1 MKITPTEIDDLLAQ
15 ARRKG
20 LTFTVRGVGGV
31 IVEANTPTAK
41 ESAPAN
47 DEPAKPTL
55 LPSAF
60 VPPNVWLVGVET
72 RSESNKRTWQDR
84 SRRTIAARRAV
95 SALFGKTL
103 SALAPFAEHYHA
115 GGSLRIVFT
124 RLAPTKLDRGNVS
137 VALKAVEDALALMLG
152 ADDGDARWLA
162 SYEQEKSDR
171 YGVRIE
177 MGKP

>member
-1 MKITPTEIDDLLAQ
+1 MKITPTEIDAMLAQ
-15 ARRKG
+15 ARRNG
-20 LTFTVRGVGGV
+20 LSFTVRGVGGV
-31 IVEANTPTAK
+31 IVEANTPNAK
-41 ESAPAN
+41 ESTPAN

-95 SALFGKTL
+95 SVLFGKTL
-103 SALAPFAEHYHA
+103 AAMAPFAEHYHA

-124 RLAPTKLDRGNVS
+124 RLAPNKLDRGNVS

-152 ADDGDARWLA
+152 ADDGDKRWLA
-162 SYEQEKSDR
+162 EYQQEHNPKM
-171 YGVRIE
+171 GVRIE
-177 MGKP
+177 LEAA